1 MSAIY
6 SEDTT
11 ILLDLDSDSP
21 LIIEEGITL
30 QISTAALVGAG
41 TDVTVSVADV
51 TFANYVAS
59 LISIYSP

>member
-1 MSAIY
+1 MSAVY

-11 ILLDLDSDSP
+11 IVLDLDSDSP

-30 QISTAALVGAG
+30 QISNSTLIGQSK
-41 TDVTVSVADV
+41 DITVSVADV
-51 TFANYVAS
+51 TFADYVAS

>member
-6 SEDTT
+6 SENTT
-11 ILLDLDSDSP
+11 IVLDLDSDSP
-21 LIIEEGITL
+21 LTIEEGITL

-51 TFANYVAS
+51 TFAIYAES

>member
-11 ILLDLDSDSP
+11 ILLDLDSDYP
-21 LIIEEGITL
+21 LTIEEGITL
-30 QISTAALVGAG
+30 QISTASLVGAG

-51 TFANYVAS
+51 TFADYVAS

>member
-1 MSAIY
+1 MSAVY

-11 ILLDLDSDSP
+11 IVLDLDSDSP

-30 QISTAALVGAG
+30 QISNSTLIGQG
-41 TDVTVSVADV
+41 QDVTVSVADV
-51 TFANYVAS
+51 TFADYAAS